1 MIFVDYPGH
10 WIALG
15 MVLVLIAGLWL
26 AFRGHCLKRLG
37 IRRWLL
43 TLLPLGSMLILLAV
57 FFNPSSIQMSKQ
69 SRPCT
74 VQVFFDTSQSMSIED
89 MNNKSRLEYAT
100 DLFKEKFIFSDEKG
114 PLYQIFGFD
123 QHYYSADSLD
133 SLVSKGEQSNL
144 NSVWKYVFGQSAQ
157 TEKKLNGVSVT
168 GAIIFTDGQV
178 DNQNLS
184 YYMTIQNKNFP
195 VLLIPVGLELKQPD
209 LLVCSLD
216 VPAQTAVNTTYTA
229 EVVIEARQLKNQS
242 IQVDLLQNNHVISSR
257 FFTPKEIQETKTLDF
272 EVSTSST
279 GLDKIEVL
287 TKTTIDELNT
297 DNNSRIKMVN
307 VVSSDQRR
315 VLLYSQVAAFDI
327 GKIRQAL
334 KRDEKIELD
343 FRLDA
348 VIDPAIIKNDP
359 NLNEQVKL
367 PMEANELND
376 FDVLILGAM
385 DFNALSESQVQS
397 LYSFVV
403 NRGGA
408 IVFLAG
414 KDEYSLSKI
423 RHPKLC
429 SLIPVTFSNQTEN
442 MHYAIDVI
450 PVKLTLEGMATGLF
464 SESNVGTGG
473 CFLTEGYTN
482 IEKKPAASTLFTFNQ
497 EPFVSI
503 QRVGRGYVSFL
514 NSFTLFQ
521 LYQADQEG
529 GALQELLSGLISYIS
544 QIRAEESRIDL
555 GVNIN
560 GDQNKVVFEAYI
572 RDSQYEPVNGATV
585 LLDVNGQLTRMTPSS
600 KGRYTATLE
609 NLNAR
614 SVFAVAKAE
623 LGGNFLGKKTV
634 VLDLPQKH
642 EEMSQTEANK
652 KFLETLAM
660 HTHTSYLNPYQISKD
675 TKKSFKGQETLQQK
689 AQSMPIWH
697 NWIMIS
703 VLCMILTINW
713 FIRRTMGLV

>member
-1 MIFVDYPGH
+1 
-10 WIALG
+10 
-15 MVLVLIAGLWL
+15 
-26 AFRGHCLKRLG
+26 
-37 IRRWLL
+37 
-43 TLLPLGSMLILLAV
+43 
-57 FFNPSSIQMSKQ
+57 
-69 SRPCT
+69 
-74 VQVFFDTSQSMSIED
+74 MSIED
-89 MNNKSRLEYAT
+89 MSHKSRLEYAT
-100 DLFKEKFIFSDEKG
+100 NFFKEKFIYSDGEG

-123 QHYYSADSLD
+123 QRYYAADSLD

-144 NSVWKYVFGQSAQ
+144 NTVWKHIFGQSAQ
-157 TEKKLNGVSVT
+157 TEKKLNRASVT

-178 DNQNLS
+178 DNQNLG
-184 YYMTIQNKNFP
+184 YYMAIQNEKFP

-209 LLVCSLD
+209 LLVHSLD
-216 VPAQTAVNTTYTA
+216 VPVRTAVNTTYTA
-229 EVVIEARQLKNQS
+229 GVVIEAKQLKNQS

-257 FFTPKEIQETKTLDF
+257 TFTPKGTQETKTLDF

-287 TKTTIDELNT
+287 AKTTIDELNT
-297 DNNSRIKMVN
+297 DNNSQIKMVN

-315 VLLYSQVAAFDI
+315 VLLFQVAAFDI

-348 VIDPAIIKNDP
+348 VINPAIIKKDP
-359 NLNEQVKL
+359 NLNDQVKL
-367 PMEANELND
+367 PIEVNKLND

-385 DFNALSESQVQS
+385 DFNALTESQIQS

-403 NRGGA
+403 NRGGEYS
-408 IVFLAG
+408 FWLAE
-414 KDEYSLSKI
+414 DEYSLSKI

-429 SLIPVTFSNQTEN
+429 SLLPVTFSNQPEN
-442 MHYAIDVI
+442 MHYAIEAI
-450 PVKLTLEGMATGLF
+450 PVELTPEGMATGLF
-464 SESNVGTGG
+464 SESNIGTESW
-473 CFLTEGYTN
+473 FLTVGYTN
-482 IEKKPAASTLFTFNQ
+482 IEKKPAASTLFAFNQ
-497 EPFVSI
+497 EPFVGI

-529 GALQELLSGLISYIS
+529 GALQELLSGLISYVS

-560 GDQNKVVFEAYI
+560 SDQNKVIFEAYI

-585 LLDVNGQLTRMTPSS
+585 LLDVNGQMTRMAPSS

-609 NLNAR
+609 NLNTR

-634 VLDLPQKH
+634 ILDLPQKH
-642 EEMSQTEANK
+642 
-652 KFLETLAM
+652 
-660 HTHTSYLNPYQISKD
+660 
-675 TKKSFKGQETLQQK
+675 
-689 AQSMPIWH
+689 
-697 NWIMIS
+697 
-703 VLCMILTINW
+703 
-713 FIRRTMGLV
+713 